1 MNEHR
6 EKLKDIIQQGVA
18 VDLFHA
24 DEALSLDMFV
34 GQHADAINKA
44 KFGAFFGSLQ
54 FILTRNFV
62 LHVARMYEEPKEPTK
77 RNPSPYPIRS
87 IWAAIKILKEHG
99 DDLVVERRPG
109 LIAVLARR
117 EAQVDEMENLSDRE
131 LTSYL
136 VSFFEQRCSKTHP
149 DGVANSQVLKA
160 LKDLRDKV
168 VAHPE
173 AIRLEDIPKPIYQEI
188 EGLIELARAF
198 VAAVGFGYLSIAYE
212 ADDGHYFM
220 AGDAKRSTTSLK
232 RLLQAADILPRELR

>member
-1 MNEHR
+1 MNEHQER
-6 EKLKDIIQQGVA
+6 LKDIIQQGVA

-34 GQHADAINKA
+34 GQRADAINKA

-54 FILTRNFV
+54 IILARNLI
-62 LHVARMYEEPKEPTK
+62 LHVARIFEKPSNRYPT
-77 RNPSPYPIRS
+77 RS
-87 IWAAIKILKEHG
+87 IPSAIEILKKHG
-99 DDLVVERRPG
+99 DDLVIEQRPG
-109 LIAVLARR
+109 LIAALARCGAPR
-117 EAQVDEMENLSDRE
+117 DELKRLSDQE
-131 LTSYL
+131 LTNYL
-136 VSFFEQRCSKTHP
+136 VSFFEQCYSKTHP
-149 DGVANSQVLKA
+149 DGVANSQVLKT
-160 LKDLRDKV
+160 LKNLRDKV

-232 RLLQAADILPRELR
+232 RLLQAAGVLPRELS

>member
-1 MNEHR
+1 M
-6 EKLKDIIQQGVA
+6 
-18 VDLFHA
+18 DLFHA

-54 FILTRNFV
+54 FILARNFV
-62 LHVARMYEEPKEPTK
+62 LHVARMYEEPKESNR

-87 IWAAIKILKEHG
+87 IRAAIKILKEHG
-99 DDLVVERRPG
+99 DDLVVEQRLG
-109 LIAVLARR
+109 LIAVLASRR
-117 EAQVDEMENLSDRE
+117 APVDEMEKLSDRE

-173 AIRLEDIPKPIYQEI
+173 EIRVEDIPKPLYQEI
-188 EGLIELARAF
+188 ENLVELARAF

-212 ADDGHYFM
+212 AGDGCYLM
-220 AGDAKRSTTSLK
+220 AGDVKRSTISLK
-232 RLLQAADILPRELR
+232 RLLQAADVLPRPIDSNHD